1 MTANPI
7 PGITKEEFSLK
18 EIVNR
23 GAVASLCLARAV
35 YALNWYNVAAIFAL
49 IALDFKENVAGLGIL
64 AGSFYL
70 GVGIFQVPGG
80 IIAAKYGPHRT
91 AVCGILASSFAALL
105 TAFAINFYEIILLRF
120 LVGTGMALFFAPGV
134 ILIAKYFRRDSEGL
148 GVGTFNSSFYIGGAF
163 GLFGW
168 AVLAEVIGWRPSLM
182 ISGALGIATGM
193 FLLVSVPRDT
203 LREGFLIKWS
213 ELRKV
218 LADKWLLLL
227 TLELFGISAG
237 QTTVTTFMVYYLE
250 NSLNIRAALAG
261 VIGGVGLL
269 FSILSAPTMG
279 RAYDR
284 TKDARKLLFL
294 AGLIMSIGVAMASY
308 GTIWSAFASTI
319 LVALSAGAAYTV
331 AYAAA
336 REGQIAAKE
345 YETLA
350 VSWVNSI
357 QLLAGFFSPIAFS
370 LLVLTFGYSEA
381 WLLAGLYTLALI
393 SIILLPVRRK
403 LS

>member
-1 MTANPI
+1 MN
-7 PGITKEEFSLK
+7 SL
-18 EIVNR
+18 VNR
-23 GAVASLCLARAV
+23 RAVASLCLARAV
-35 YALNWYNVAAIFAL
+35 YAVNWYNVAAIFTL
-49 IALDFKENVAGLGIL
+49 IALDFKENVAGLGFL
-64 AGSFYL
+64 TGSFYL
-70 GVGIFQVPGG
+70 GVGLFQVPGG

-91 AVCGILASSFAALL
+91 AVCGILASSCAALL
-105 TAFAINFYEIILLRF
+105 TAFTVNFYETVLLRF

-134 ILIAKYFRRDSEGL
+134 ILIAKYFRKDSEGL
-148 GVGTFNSSFYIGGAF
+148 GVGTFNSSFYVGGAI

-168 AVLAEVIGWRPSLM
+168 AVLAEIIGWRPSLV
-182 ISGALGIATGM
+182 ISGTLGIATGI
-193 FLLVSVPRDT
+193 FLLVTVPRDT

-227 TLELFGISAG
+227 TFELFGISAG
-237 QTTVTTFMVYYLE
+237 QTTVTTFIVYYLE
-250 NSLNIRAALAG
+250 DSLKIRAALAG
-261 VIGGVGLL
+261 VVGGAGLL

-294 AGLIMSIGVAMASY
+294 AGLIMSLGVAIVAYRS
-308 GTIWSAFASTI
+308 IWTAFASAI
-319 LVALSAGAAYTV
+319 LVALSSGAAYTV

-336 REGQIAAKE
+336 RDVQITSRE

-370 LLVLTFGYSEA
+370 LIVLTFGYSEA
-381 WLLAGLYTLALI
+381 WLVAALYTLALI

-403 LS
+403 LR